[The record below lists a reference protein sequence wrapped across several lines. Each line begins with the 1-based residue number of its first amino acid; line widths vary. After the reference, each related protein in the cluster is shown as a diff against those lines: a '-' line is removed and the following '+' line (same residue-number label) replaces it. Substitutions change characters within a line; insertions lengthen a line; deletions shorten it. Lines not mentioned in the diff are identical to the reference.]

1 MNGLLAIKEVDNFTI
16 DQEALNNH
24 HNYFLE
30 EQTQQHKGHNKHPF
44 HNYIEPNHNGYQ
56 SIYRVK
62 KQ

>member
-24 HNYFLE
+24 HNYL
-30 EQTQQHKGHNKHPF
+30 TS
-44 HNYIEPNHNGYQ
+44 NGYQ